1 VHVRHYELEI
11 TREEKTMTIQYQ
23 ARSLALALLISIC
36 LTLSVHA
43 EAPAADT
50 SYYPVGPDLFV
61 VKSAGTNVAVVLCQ
75 HSENGITRCS
85 RNWSRIDTG
94 GDKLRFI
101 AADDILYIIREK
113 ADRQFIGSCIAASSG
128 INAHC
133 SGWKEIKAGG

>member
-1 VHVRHYELEI
+1 
-11 TREEKTMTIQYQ
+11 MTIQYK
-23 ARSLALALLISIC
+23 AMSATLALLVSIC
-36 LTLSVHA
+36 FTFAVHA
-43 EAPAADT
+43 QAPAADT

-61 VKSAGTNVAVVLCQ
+61 VNSAGNNVAVGLCQ
-75 HSENGITRCS
+75 HTDNGITRCS

-113 ADRQFIGSCIAASSG
+113 AGRQFIGSCIAASSG

-133 SGWKEIKAGG
+133 SGWKEIKTAG